1 MLILNFFGYLQNSD
15 ENKKSVSNLSVYRIA
30 LHIKNFLDLPELNF
44 SILLK
49 RDRENDTS
57 SVFLEAN
64 LTRIIIF

>member
-30 LHIKNFLDLPELNF
+30 LHIKKFLDLPELNF